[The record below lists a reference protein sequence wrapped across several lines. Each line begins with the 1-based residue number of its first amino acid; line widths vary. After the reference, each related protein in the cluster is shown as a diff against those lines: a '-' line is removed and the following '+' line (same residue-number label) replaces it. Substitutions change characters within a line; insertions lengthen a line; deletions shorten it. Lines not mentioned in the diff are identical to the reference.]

1 MSTLP
6 RQSGYILLTVVV
18 MLAALMV
25 LATQFLSRSGQSVQM
40 SGYDRDA
47 AEAAQL
53 TESAM
58 NFVYGQFTYGGDLN
72 SDTIADNLTSF
83 DPIKITT
90 FTPPYLF
97 YVSDLTSITSKTPSI
112 LQRIA
117 DGQSQDT
124 KGTVNGARVPTL
136 SAKLKVEDLFG
147 KASMPILFSETT
159 AGLVRNTTS
168 GVTFEKSTAPRK
180 AAVWVELVLST
191 DGRSVLFYAQSVGR
205 VGNSISYVQRYMGK
219 RNNTLGYISAVNE
232 ASP

>member
-136 SAKLKVEDLFG
+136 SAKLKVEDSDL
-147 KASMPILFSETT
+147 KLILFDVNNWQFYSHRCIIKEHLIYCKF
-159 AGLVRNTTS
+159 GYLSILQLEPESKIRWVR
-168 GVTFEKSTAPRK
+168 
-180 AAVWVELVLST
+180 
-191 DGRSVLFYAQSVGR
+191 
-205 VGNSISYVQRYMGK
+205 
-219 RNNTLGYISAVNE
+219 GY
-232 ASP
+232 